1 MVAQE
6 TQRTTH
12 SDRYRAAAKEFARR
26 VTGALGDQV
35 DSIVLY
41 GSVVRGTAGPESDID
56 ILVVGPNTTFFWN
69 SVGEI
74 AYDLTD
80 ESDFTFVL
88 SEFLLDREQLME
100 FSRIGTPFIRN
111 VISEGEVIHD
121 NGTFSR
127 VRSWATEVG

>member
-6 TQRTTH
+6 IQNKTH
-12 SDRYRAAAKEFARR
+12 SERYRAVAAEFARR
-26 VTGALGDQV
+26 VTDALGDQV

-41 GSVVRGTAGPESDID
+41 GSTARGEAGPESDID

-80 ESDFTFVL
+80 EGDFSFVL

-100 FSRIGTPFIRN
+100 LGRIGTPFIR
-111 VISEGEVIHD
+111 
-121 NGTFSR
+121 F
-127 VRSWATEVG
+127 